1 MVGRAAC
8 SRTDGG
14 GGCVGALKLWTCLSP
29 EMEVWVEGLWS
40 VGEPSQQFC
49 LEDSSVTSSDGFGD
63 GGVQR

>member
-1 MVGRAAC
+1 M
-8 SRTDGG
+8 
-14 GGCVGALKLWTCLSP
+14 GALKLWTCLSP